1 MFVDLLWRASEHRV
15 RRHAVPLEW
24 KFAYVEDIAQG
35 FVMSNQANVNIYF
48 SDHFNVSEALLEEYG
63 AFNST
68 VVVDL
73 PLFVDPFLLFHS
85 KNPRYQEEHRRI
97 ISYLEYLRALASH
110 GQLDK
115 GRLKALF
122 CFPEVDQ
129 NWLGFSKTG
138 NKGRGLGMDF
148 ASSLSRGLGDLFA
161 DSEQQHI
168 TESAHLEKIS
178 LIQEGVGKDAISDF
192 TTNLI
197 KRMLCEYT
205 ETFAKKNLT
214 PQQCDTFA
222 VSKVDFNYD
231 LGAWISARFFLPK
244 LRDDYVLLTPKDI
257 LTKEE
262 TWINKEDFFRE
273 YHDIPSAITNGA
285 LRAQM
290 ESYFRSVLPKEPT
303 PRDEKQAMRK
313 TALKFPELYDYFI
326 KRKEM
331 HGDEATKRS
340 IELVED
346 SITQYI
352 HGFGELIR
360 LLTSDTQFYTS
371 PITSKDAA
379 LEKALFLK
387 DVIENKGGYRIFYLK
402 GVPIEREEDL
412 QILYRLVWHNP
423 AFDVSRE
430 VNDGRGPADFKI
442 SLGAKDKTI
451 VEMKLASNKQLERNL
466 ERQAE
471 LYQAASDAKAA
482 IKVILFFTDAQK
494 RRLDAVLTRLNLVN
508 CKEVVTID
516 ARDDNKPSAS
526 KA

>member
-1 MFVDLLWRASEHRV
+1 MNL
-15 RRHAVPLEW
+15 
-24 KFAYVEDIAQG
+24 
-35 FVMSNQANVNIYF
+35 YF
-48 SDHFNVSEALLEEYG
+48 SDHFNVSEATLDEHG
-63 AFNST
+63 AFNPT

-97 ISYLEYLRALASH
+97 ISYLEFLRDLATAGELST
-110 GQLDK
+110 

-148 ASSLSRGLGDLFA
+148 ANALSSGLGDLFA
-161 DSEQQHI
+161 DSEKEDI
-168 TESAHLEKIS
+168 TASNHLEKIC
-178 LIQEGVGKDAISDF
+178 LIRPGVGKDAISDF

-205 ETFAKKNLT
+205 EAFAKKHLA
-214 PQQCDTFA
+214 PDQCAVFA
-222 VSKVDFNYD
+222 VSKVDFRAD
-231 LGAWISARFFLPK
+231 MGAWMSARFLLPK
-244 LRDDYVLLTPKDI
+244 LRDDFVLLTPKDI
-257 LTKEE
+257 LTKED

-273 YHDIPSAITNGA
+273 YHDIPSAITNNA
-285 LRAQM
+285 LRAQIDF
-290 ESYFRSVLPKEPT
+290 YFRSLLPKRPT
-303 PRDEKQAMRK
+303 PREQHDAMRK

-326 KRKEM
+326 RLKEQN
-331 HGDEATKRS
+331 GDVATKRS

-352 HGFGELIR
+352 HGFGELISLLKNR
-360 LLTSDTQFYTS
+360 TDFYKSPLTSHE
-371 PITSKDAA
+371 AA

-387 DVIENKGGYRIFYLK
+387 DVIENKGGHRLFYLK

-412 QILYRLVWHNP
+412 QILYRLVWHGT

-430 VNDGRGPADFKI
+430 VNDGRGPADYKI
-442 SLGAKDKTI
+442 SSGALDKTI

-466 ERQAE
+466 EKQAE
-471 LYQAASDAKAA
+471 IYQTASDAKSA
-482 IKVILFFTDAQK
+482 IKIILFFTEAQK
-494 RRLDAVLTRLNLVN
+494 RRVDAVLVRLKLDTR
-508 CKEVVTID
+508 KEVVLID